1 MRPAPLPPP
10 PTTKVLHED
19 DPGDSPIGDWQTE
32 RKGLVRIVECGKA
45 LCGYTIKAGA
55 DEKGE
60 AVLINMKPK
69 TAAQWTGSVY
79 SKDSGDTYFGTINL
93 NGPNTLRVE
102 ACALGRFYCNDN
114 HWTRIARPEQVI
126 SSREAAPRI

>member
-1 MRPAPLPPP
+1 M
-10 PTTKVLHED
+10 
-19 DPGDSPIGDWQTE
+19 
-32 RKGLVRIVECGKA
+32 RIVECGRA

-93 NGPNTLRVE
+93 NGSE
-102 ACALGRFYCNDN
+102 HAAGRGLC
-114 HWTRIARPEQVI
+114 ARPLLLQRQ
-126 SSREAAPRI
+126 SLDADRKAPGST